1 MLAPSFN
8 HVFERVAR
16 FTVSEDK
23 CVPAFPHVASRA
35 LRLILHPY
43 LIVASDGVGAHWFL
57 ACDLE
62 LVGRSIGQLILLSRC
77 CDQSIS
83 DISWTLT
90 REIRGWYAREAMRM
104 IARCGD
110 RATFRTGR
118 VLLE

>member
-1 MLAPSFN
+1 MLASSFN

-35 LRLILHPY
+35 LRLILHTY
-43 LIVASDGVGAHWFL
+43 LIAAFDGAGAHWCL

-62 LVGRSIGQLILLSRC
+62 LVGRSIGQLIMLSRC

-83 DISWTLT
+83 DIPWTFT
-90 REIRGWYAREAMRM
+90 REIHGWMLEKQW
-104 IARCGD
+104 
-110 RATFRTGR
+110 RA
-118 VLLE
+118 